1 MNANILWDFDGT
13 LVDSYRV
20 FVRMFKRVIEE
31 HIHEDEIMK
40 HLKISFTHAVKY
52 YGLSQQQIDQ
62 ILEMERSLHPSK
74 YQPFPGV
81 EEVLQRA
88 NCNCIVTHNS
98 KQEVIRIL
106 EHYGWLNYFS
116 EIIGWEDGF
125 PKKPNSEAYIHMH
138 KKHSINLVVGDR
150 ELDLLPAKKLG
161 ITTCAFQNLAI
172 QGADYYIHSYRQF
185 LHIMKEK
192 SLQM

>member
-1 MNANILWDFDGT
+1 MKINILWDFDGT

-20 FVRMFKRVIEE
+20 FVRMFKRFVEE

-40 HLKISFTHAVKY
+40 QLKISFTHAVKY

-62 ILEMERSLHPSK
+62 ILEMERSLHPSE
-74 YQPFPGV
+74 YQPFPNI

-98 KQEVIRIL
+98 KQEVLRIL
-106 EHYGWLNYFS
+106 EYYGWRHYFS

-125 PKKPNSEAYIHMH
+125 PKKPNPEAYIHMQ
-138 KKHSINLVVGDR
+138 KKYAIYFAVGDR
-150 ELDLLPAKKLG
+150 ALDIIPATKLG
-161 ITTCAFQNLAI
+161 ITTCAFQNKEI
-172 QGADYYIHSYRQF
+172 PDADYYIDSYGQ
-185 LHIMKEK
+185 LLQIMKEK
-192 SLQM
+192 SLQI